1 MNSPTKVRFRGEEF
15 LVLGHSQMPDG
26 AVRLQCKAAPS
37 PGMDAELWDGDMLL
51 TTGEVQA
58 ATVELTVL
66 PAKPI

>member
-1 MNSPTKVRFRGEEF
+1 M
-15 LVLGHSQMPDG
+15 LGHSQMPDG

-37 PGMDAELWDGDMLL
+37 PGMDAELWDGDRLL